1 MKSLNRG
8 YDFLLLLSFA
18 PKNFVLQDKCKAPF
32 ITDGLL
38 HIFDAFYIEGV
49 LHTRHLAVDIVNA
62 VRTWKVNMFD

>member
-18 PKNFVLQDKCKAPF
+18 PKNFVSQDKCKAPF

-38 HIFDAFYIEGV
+38 HIFDAFYI
-49 LHTRHLAVDIVNA
+49 L
-62 VRTWKVNMFD
+62 KVFYTPVISLLILLTQLELGR